1 MRALRVLPIVLLLV
15 LGVAPAAASTTS
27 AAATTGVDVVASG
40 LDSPRHLAFGSR
52 GDLFVAESG
61 RGGSGPCFIGGEGPA
76 CMGATGAVTKIDR
89 WGRQSRIAE
98 GLASYANTPDNTNAI
113 GPHGITVL
121 GADRVFVT
129 NGGPT
134 EPKDASG
141 SPISRDT
148 LAAQN
153 PVADLFGWLLLIR
166 HHGQIR
172 RVADLWAFERDVNP
186 DAAVGNPAV
195 DSNPVDVLFDR
206 GRFVVADAGGNAIDV
221 VNHKGRV
228 RNLAVF
234 ANRLVPNPFGGPD
247 IPMQAVPT
255 SVVVGPDRQYYVSQ
269 LTGFPFPPGGANVY
283 RVDPRTGAVT
293 VFASGFTNIM
303 DLAFGR
309 NGTLYVL
316 EIDHDGLLGGSTDG
330 GLFAVSRDGTKRQI
344 ALAPGTLTMP
354 GGIAVGRDGLYVTN
368 NAGSPGGGQVL
379 RIRAS

>member
-1 MRALRVLPIVLLLV
+1 MRVLRVLPIVLLLA
-15 LGVAPAAASTTS
+15 LGVAPAAAATTS
-27 AAATTGVDVVASG
+27 MAATTSVEVLASG

-61 RGGSGPCFIGGEGPA
+61 RGGSGPCFVGGEGPA

-89 WGRQSRIAE
+89 SGRQSRIAR
-98 GLASYANTPDNTNAI
+98 GLASYANTPGNTNAI

-121 GADRVFVT
+121 GANRVFVT

-153 PVADLFGWLLLIR
+153 PVADLFGRLLR
-166 HHGQIR
+166 VKHHGQIR
-172 RVADLWAFERDVNP
+172 KIADLWAFERDVNP
-186 DAAVGNPAV
+186 DAVVGNPAV

-228 RNLAVF
+228 SNLAVF

-283 RVDPRTGAVT
+283 RVNPRTGAVT

-303 DLAFGR
+303 DLAFGK

-316 EIDHDGLLGGSTDG
+316 EIDHDGLLSGSTDG

-344 ALAPGTLTMP
+344 ALAPGSLTMP
-354 GGIAVGRDGLYVTN
+354 GGIAVGRDALYVTN

>member
-1 MRALRVLPIVLLLV
+1 MRALRFLPIVLLLA
-15 LGVAPAAASTTS
+15 LGVASPAAAATS
-27 AAATTGVDVVASG
+27 VDVVASG

-141 SPISRDT
+141 ATISRDT

-153 PVADLFGWLLLIR
+153 PAADLFGRLLLIK

-172 RVADLWAFERDVNP
+172 KVADLWAFERDVNP
-186 DAAVGNPAV
+186 DATVGNPAV

-221 VNHKGRV
+221 VDHRGRIS
-228 RNLAVF
+228 NLAVF

-247 IPMQAVPT
+247 IPMQAAPT
-255 SVVVGPDRQYYVSQ
+255 SVVEGPDHQYYVSQ

-283 RVDPRTGAVT
+283 RVNPRTGAVT

-316 EIDHDGLLGGSTDG
+316 EIDHDGLLSGSTDG

-344 ALAPGTLTMP
+344 TLPPGTLTMP

>member
-1 MRALRVLPIVLLLV
+1 MRVLRVLPIVLLLA
-15 LGVAPAAASTTS
+15 LGVAPAAAATTS
-27 AAATTGVDVVASG
+27 MAATTSVEVVASG

-61 RGGSGPCFIGGEGPA
+61 RGGSGPCFVGGEGPA

-89 WGRQSRIAE
+89 RGRQSRIAQ
-98 GLASYANTPDNTNAI
+98 GLASYANTPGNTNAI

-121 GADRVFVT
+121 GANRVFVT

-153 PVADLFGWLLLIR
+153 PVADLFGRLLR
-166 HHGQIR
+166 VKHHGQIR
-172 RVADLWAFERDVNP
+172 KIADLWAFERDVNP
-186 DAAVGNPAV
+186 DAVVGNPAV

-228 RNLAVF
+228 SNLAVF

-283 RVDPRTGAVT
+283 RVNPHTGAVT

-303 DLAFGR
+303 DLAFGK

-316 EIDHDGLLGGSTDG
+316 EIDHDGLLSGSTDG

-344 ALAPGTLTMP
+344 ALAPGSLTMP
-354 GGIAVGRDGLYVTN
+354 GGIAVGRDALYVTN

-379 RIRAS
+379 HIRAS

>member
-15 LGVAPAAASTTS
+15 LGVVPAAAATTS

-89 WGRQSRIAE
+89 WGRQSRIVE
-98 GLASYANTPDNTNAI
+98 GLASYANTPGNTNAI

-354 GGIAVGRDGLYVTN
+354 GGIAVGRGGLYVTN

>member
-15 LGVAPAAASTTS
+15 LGVAPAAAATTS
-27 AAATTGVDVVASG
+27 APATTGVDVVASG

-89 WGRQSRIAE
+89 WGRQSRIVE
-98 GLASYANTPDNTNAI
+98 GLASYANTPGNANAI

-303 DLAFGR
+303 DLAFGK

-344 ALAPGTLTMP
+344 ALVPGTLTMP
-354 GGIAVGRDGLYVTN
+354 GGIAVGRGGLYVTN

>member
-15 LGVAPAAASTTS
+15 LGVAPAAAATTS

>member
-1 MRALRVLPIVLLLV
+1 MRVLRVLPIVLLLLA
-15 LGVAPAAASTTS
+15 LGVAPAAAARTS
-27 AAATTGVDVVASG
+27 VDVVATG

-61 RGGSGPCFIGGEGPA
+61 RGGSGPCFAGGEGPA
-76 CMGATGAVTKIDR
+76 CMGATGAVTKVDR
-89 WGRQSRIAE
+89 WGRQSRIVE
-98 GLASYANTPDNTNAI
+98 GLASYANTPGNLNAI

-121 GADRVFVT
+121 GADRVLVT

-134 EPKDASG
+134 EPKDESG
-141 SPISRDT
+141 APISRDT

-153 PVADLFGWLLLIR
+153 PVADLFGRLLR
-166 HHGQIR
+166 VKRHGQIR
-172 RVADLWAFERDVNP
+172 KVADIWAFERDVNP

-228 RNLAVF
+228 SNLAVF
-234 ANRLVPNPFGGPD
+234 PNRLVPDPFGGPD

-269 LTGFPFPPGGANVY
+269 LTGFPFPPGGANVF
-283 RVDPRTGAVT
+283 RVDPRSGAVT
-293 VFASGFTNIM
+293 VVASGFTNIM

-316 EIDHDGLLGGSTDG
+316 EIDHDGLLGPSTDG

-344 ALAPGTLTMP
+344 NLPPGTLTMP
-354 GGIAVGRDGLYVTN
+354 GGIAVGKDGLYVTN
-368 NAGSPGGGQVL
+368 NSGSPGGGQVL
-379 RIRAS
+379 RIRVR